1 MSSVIKKIYNIQLNK
16 IAYSHNLFK
25 AVITYESHPTEH
37 DESDELEYQKNFI
50 KKNLINNLGDKLLYS
65 PSINKDNDSKMEL
78 KAKYIY

>member
-50 KKNLINNLGDKLLYS
+50 QKNLINNLGDKLLNP
-65 PSINKDNDSKMEL
+65 PSINKDNTSLFKNF
-78 KAKYIY
+78 KK